1 MSAFHEP
8 TWRKAGIF
16 EAVVASTL
24 KICKDSDLVLE
35 ATITLEDVMLLRQ
48 PRTRDHVRQIL
59 ENSSMDCFEW
69 RPYTKTVKN
78 LQFPKF
84 YPEKEMWVPVGPD
97 LDDDFISFARCIK
110 VSDCLEHYFPNR
122 VASQFGLLQDVP
134 CPVNRNN
141 LSKKE
146 ACDEYNKPI
155 EDLTLFIPSRSAIPR
170 VTSMFCEWWRKLFPQ
185 LHHSLKE
192 KGVGDAYD
200 DTYTSDSKRQK
211 LFHENNESSV
221 VSSHNDEGDE
231 SSLKAAKVNDVKF
244 GVGDASEPLCKKCRL
259 EADDNYCSGL
269 ASVRADVDKA
279 DREQRKETDVTG
291 SKAGKLI
298 VLSPCDERNPSHPPS
313 ALGGAMGIVVSP
325 VETTKPCDDELDVCG
340 SNVEKMTMI
349 DYIKQRNEGNDET
362 GSRTGKDMDMSANDE
377 NNTSDPPL
385 GFDDATQD
393 ILVSP
398 PPETRQTCDDE
409 LDVHGRNVEKMS
421 MPDDGSKEPECLLH
435 EDGGMAGEKASSE
448 KKENDSLIQK
458 KIASNADNNEPTP
471 YQNLAPGGSEVAGES
486 NKGKAVGDETQ
497 RHDCLFHD
505 TVLGSEETMKS
516 SEKLEKR
523 KEDVGGGAAPS
534 IEKLALSIDERIA
547 KAERNVAWLKAR
559 KAAKLKKIAAAT
571 AARLI

>member
-1 MSAFHEP
+1 M
-8 TWRKAGIF
+8 
-16 EAVVASTL
+16 
-24 KICKDSDLVLE
+24 
-35 ATITLEDVMLLRQ
+35 
-48 PRTRDHVRQIL
+48 RQIL

-84 YPEKEMWVPVGPD
+84 CPEKEMWVPVGPD
-97 LDDDFISFARCIK
+97 LDDEFISFARCI
-110 VSDCLEHYFPNR
+110 
-122 VASQFGLLQDVP
+122 
-134 CPVNRNN
+134 
-141 LSKKE
+141 
-146 ACDEYNKPI
+146 KPI

-231 SSLKAAKVNDVKF
+231 SSLKAAKVNDEKF

-291 SKAGKLI
+291 SKAGKRI

-325 VETTKPCDDELDVCG
+325 VETTKSCDDELDVCG

-349 DYIKQRNEGNDET
+349 DYIQIKQRNEGNDET

-398 PPETRQTCDDE
+398 PPGTRQTCDDE
-409 LDVHGRNVEKMS
+409 IDVHGRNVEKMS

-435 EDGGMAGEKASSE
+435 KDGGMAGEKASSE

-458 KIASNADNNEPTP
+458 KIASNADNNEPTLC
-471 YQNLAPGGSEVAGES
+471 QNLAPGGSEVAGES

-497 RHDCLFHD
+497 GHDCLFHH

-516 SEKLEKR
+516 R
-523 KEDVGGGAAPS
+523 AAPS

-559 KAAKLKKIAAAT
+559 KAAKLKKIAAA